1 MSIKKNWIIA
11 FSIYI
16 SFFCITGC
24 AKKLVDVNVTIVDQK
39 TALENQI
46 LGSYEELGNEM
57 LLGSVR
63 SVDEEGKIN
72 QLSKFQKA
80 KG

>member
-1 MSIKKNWIIA
+1 MKKYWLIA

-16 SFFCITGC
+16 YFFCITGC
-24 AKKLVDVNVTIVDQK
+24 SEKLVDVNVTIVDQK

-46 LGSYEELGNEM
+46 LGSYEELGNEV
-57 LLGSVR
+57 LLLASVR
-63 SVDEEGKIN
+63 SLDEEGKLKPVIEVP
-72 QLSKFQKA
+72 